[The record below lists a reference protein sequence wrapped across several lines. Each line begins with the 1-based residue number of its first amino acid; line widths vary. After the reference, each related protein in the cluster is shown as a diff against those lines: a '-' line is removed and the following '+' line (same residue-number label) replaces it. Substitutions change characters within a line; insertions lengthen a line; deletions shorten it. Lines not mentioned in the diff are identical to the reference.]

1 MKIGIMGYGIY
12 SKRMPRCIV
21 RLGSMDDG
29 EKTGE
34 KPERPKSPLNGQPVP
49 NGRPKG
55 VPNKATTQARE
66 AIAMFVEGNVD
77 RLNGW
82 LEEIAEKDPKD
93 AFDRFMSVVEYHI
106 PKLARTE
113 QQLLDK
119 NGKPT
124 DQPTIKVEFVKKNP
138 DTK

>member
-1 MKIGIMGYGIY
+1 
-12 SKRMPRCIV
+12 
-21 RLGSMDDG
+21 MDSG
-29 EKTGE
+29 EKTGG

-55 VPNKATTQARE
+55 VPNKSTTQARE

-82 LEEIAEKDPKD
+82 LDAIAADNPKD

-113 QQLLDK
+113 SQALDK
-119 NGKPT
+119 NGKPA
-124 DQPTIKVEFVKKNP
+124 DQPAIKVEFVTKAHT
-138 DTK
+138 DT

>member
-1 MKIGIMGYGIY
+1 MAQKKGH
-12 SKRMPRCIV
+12 
-21 RLGSMDDG
+21 
-29 EKTGE
+29 TGN
-34 KPERPKSPLNGQPVP
+34 PH
-49 NGRPKG
+49 GRPKG

-124 DQPTIKVEFVKKNP
+124 DPVSDAADRAVLARFGFLITAKGKQNDES
-138 DTK
+138 